1 MQNILKFSTGML
13 HADHSHGG
21 IGEALREHLGDFGA
35 FLDEVIWHALL
46 DTLKVIPFLFLTYL
60 LMEFIEHKA
69 ADKTLAVMQRSGK
82 VGPLLGGAIG
92 LAPQCGFS
100 SVASN
105 LYSGKIITL
114 GTIIAVFLSTSDEM
128 LPLLVG
134 SGIHAKTIL
143 FILLYKVFVAV
154 AVGFG
159 IDITLRLLGKT
170 NGKIEI
176 EDICD
181 EDGCHCENGILRSS
195 LHHTLHISL
204 FILIFTF
211 IINTAVFFIGEENL
225 GQIMYDKPFV
235 SHLIAAL
242 LGLIPNCAA
251 SVAITGFYTSG
262 YITLGTML
270 SGLFSGAGI
279 GLLVLFRVNKNIK
292 QNLLILA
299 ILAATGTIFGM
310 LADVTGLAYAF
321 S

>member
-21 IGEALREHLGDFGA
+21 IGDFLREHLGGFGA
-35 FLDEVIWHALL
+35 FLDEVVWHALL
-46 DTLKVIPFLFLTYL
+46 DTLKVILFLFLTYL

-69 ADKTLAVMQRSGK
+69 ADKTLKFMSRSGK
-82 VGPLLGGAIG
+82 VGPLIGGALG

-114 GTIIAVFLSTSDEM
+114 GTIVAVFLSTSDEM
-128 LPLLVG
+128 LPLLIG

-143 FILLYKVFVAV
+143 FVLLYKVLVAV

-159 IDITLRLLGKT
+159 IDITLRLLGKNNNT
-170 NGKIEI
+170 IKI

-181 EDGCHCENGILRSS
+181 EDGCHCENGILRSAI
-195 LHHTLHISL
+195 HHTLHISL
-204 FILIFTF
+204 FILIFTLF
-211 IINTAVFFIGEENL
+211 INTAVFFIGEENL
-225 GQIMYDKPFV
+225 GEIMYDKPFI

-242 LGLIPNCAA
+242 FGLIPNCAA
-251 SVAITGFYTSG
+251 SVALTGFYTSG
-262 YITLGTML
+262 YITVGTML

-279 GLLVLFRVNKNIK
+279 GLLVLFRVNKNLK

-299 ILAATGTIFGM
+299 ILVTAGTFFGM
-310 LADVTGLAYAF
+310 LADVTGLATLF